1 MTNVPDRVRNLWKE
15 LYILF
20 DKNFLMDVSNQEN
33 WDRFWEEGVEI
44 VKRYN
49 EIPGIIDMLSVISTM
64 ISTMAAGR
72 EKHGDGYLQQTGK

>member
-72 EKHGDGYLQQTGK
+72 EKYGDGDLQQTGE

>member
-20 DKNFLMDVSNQEN
+20 DKHYLMDVSNQEN

>member
-1 MTNVPDRVRNLWKE
+1 MTNVPDRVRNLWKD
-15 LYILF
+15 LYVLF

>member
-15 LYILF
+15 LYVLF